1 MNSFFS
7 LKRSVRS
14 AKSPKKAPKPKP
26 SSGRA
31 LAAIPEI
38 EEEDFFCRSA
48 SSSTSSLVFPST
60 SAYSHLPHLAAPR
73 PRERTS
79 SNSSIV
85 DVARERLSAY
95 EFSIDDTL
103 LLEPRPAPSPPRT
116 PSPVKSA
123 RRNSISSKHSSGFRM
138 VLGPGGL
145 EFPRPPSTAAQHSCP
160 SPTSTCTSSGT
171 DDLPVSPTDDEFA
184 FQLQAMPY
192 TRPLHIRKRL
202 ARRRMSPVSTTPEL
216 SECESSPSESEEDTS
231 EVGEWYTQQ
240 FSGVFA
246 APLPS
251 PSPYACAQ
259 VPESPSPFTRETARP
274 DSVISIFPAFAPAQ
288 KIQGRRPLPAI
299 PATLMPSAQ
308 LDPSFPRRKRTIC
321 PPPAPVS
328 ASPVPVMDV
337 DFCLPV
343 PERARSVSASTTMS
357 TSTTSTQQESDPELD
372 AILGLYPAS
381 APFPCSPV
389 SAQWAVFPPTPTAG
403 SGWLTLDTDPD
414 AQLRL
419 PLSLPSTPM
428 FPELETL
435 GYEPQV
441 VKRVPSNDSAFSF
454 PPSPPR
460 APAALP
466 TETQTEEH
474 ERQLRSRW
482 SSSTLASLPPM
493 HAHTPREK
501 LRFYFSG
508 LKLPL
513 PSIPSSPATHHQAH
527 SPLPYA
533 ADREERETR
542 EEKRVKRSTS
552 RSSVSTNGSGAS
564 AESASSSGLK
574 RKPIPLALL
583 MNTTNNTR

>member
-85 DVARERLSAY
+85 DVARERRGTARLSAY

-328 ASPVPVMDV
+328 ASPVPVAKLVSSGLHLRRRRRPARGDGRRL
-337 DFCLPV
+337 LPAR
-343 PERARSVSASTTMS
+343 PRARAERLRQHHHEHQHHQHAAGVRPRARR
-357 TSTTSTQQESDPELD
+357 DPRTVPRLR
-372 AILGLYPAS
+372 AV
-381 APFPCSPV
+381 PV
-389 SAQWAVFPPTPTAG
+389 LARLRAVG
-403 SGWLTLDTDPD
+403 
-414 AQLRL
+414 RL
-419 PLSLPSTPM
+419 PADADRGL
-428 FPELETL
+428 
-435 GYEPQV
+435 
-441 VKRVPSNDSAFSF
+441 RVADARHGPGRAA
-454 PPSPPR
+454 
-460 APAALP
+460 APAAVAAEHADVPRARDARVRAAGGQARAEQRLRVLLP
-466 TETQTEEH
+466 A
-474 ERQLRSRW
+474 
-482 SSSTLASLPPM
+482 LA
-493 HAHTPREK
+493 
-501 LRFYFSG
+501 
-508 LKLPL
+508 
-513 PSIPSSPATHHQAH
+513 PARARRAPHRD
-527 SPLPYA
+527 S
-533 ADREERETR
+533 D
-542 EEKRVKRSTS
+542 
-552 RSSVSTNGSGAS
+552 
-564 AESASSSGLK
+564 
-574 RKPIPLALL
+574 
-583 MNTTNNTR
+583 